1 MNKILFFA
9 ALKEVIGEDSLEMD
23 LNGKTVK
30 EAKSIL
36 QEEFPALPLAVAMT
50 AINEEFAFDE
60 DVIKKEDIIAFIPP
74 VSGG

>member
-1 MNKILFFA
+1 MNKVLFFA
-9 ALKEVIGEDSLEMD
+9 ALKEVIGEDSLQMD
-23 LNGKTVK
+23 LNGKTVG

-36 QEEFPALPLAVAMT
+36 QDKFPALPLEVAMT

-60 DVIKKEDIIAFIPP
+60 DIIKKEDSIAFIPP

>member
-9 ALKEVIGEDSLEMD
+9 GLKEVIGEDFLQRE
-23 LNGKTVK
+23 LNGKTVG

-36 QEEFPALPLAVAMT
+36 QEEFPALSLDIAMT
-50 AINEEFAFDE
+50 AINEEYAFDE
-60 DVIKKEDIIAFIPP
+60 DVIKKEDVIAFIPP

>member
-1 MNKILFFA
+1 MNKVLFFA
-9 ALKEVIGEDSLEMD
+9 ALKEVIGEDFLQMD
-23 LNGKTVK
+23 LNGKTVG

-36 QEEFPALPLAVAMT
+36 QEKFPALSLDVAMT

-60 DVIKKEDIIAFIPP
+60 DVIEKEDIIAFIPP